1 MDLASSPSGGHD
13 GDGEMGPIPE
23 EEEPRL
29 LFEATEEMFQLT
41 NADSQL
47 LSWKKYSRKEGVTLV
62 DSRRSNPCLSVW
74 YKSYRYH

>member
-1 MDLASSPSGGHD
+1 MVKW
-13 GDGEMGPIPE
+13 GPIPE

-41 NADSQL
+41 TADSQL
-47 LSWKKYSRKEGVTLV
+47 LVLDEVAGRKVSILV
-62 DSRRSNPCLSVW
+62 DSRKSNPCLSVW